1 MIIGYARTSTAEQ
14 TAGLEAQLAQL
25 QSHGCEKTFAEQVS
39 SVDATRPQ
47 LSAAVDFAREGDV
60 FVVTKLDRL
69 ARSVAHLITVVEQ
82 LAAKGVGLRVIDMGI
97 DTTTPTGKLMQNL
110 LASIAQFE
118 REVMLE
124 RQRHGIAKAK
134 ASGKYRGRAPTAR
147 EKGEEVRALAEV
159 GAKPA
164 EIVARVG
171 ISRAS
176 IYRILRNR

>member
-1 MIIGYARTSTAEQ
+1 MIIGYARTSTVEQ

-25 QSHGCEKTFAEQVS
+25 QSFGCEKTFAEQVS

-47 LSAAVDFAREGDV
+47 LAAAVDFSREGDV

-82 LAAKGVGLRVIDMGI
+82 LAAKGVGLRIIDMGI
-97 DTTTPTGKLMQNL
+97 DTTTPTGKLMLNL
-110 LASIAQFE
+110 IASVAQFE

-134 ASGKYRGRAPTAR
+134 AEGKYRGRARTAQA
-147 EKGEEVRALAEV
+147 KSDEVRLFAAS
-159 GAKPA
+159 GTKPT
-164 EIVARVG
+164 EIAARVG

-176 IYRILRNR
+176 VYRLLKT